1 MKGGLSGVWVGWGLA
16 AAAIAVG
23 WASYGWPGVVLAITV
38 IVFWLLLQFSRAM
51 RVLRIAASNPVG
63 HVANAVM
70 LNAKLKRGMKLPE
83 VLVLT
88 RSLGRRVAGDATSP
102 SETWAWTDAGGDTV
116 QLTLEDGHLAQWELQ
131 RAAA

>member
-1 MKGGLSGVWVGWGLA
+1 MKGGLGGVWVGWGLA
-16 AAAIAVG
+16 VAAIAVG

-63 HVANAVM
+63 HVPSAVM
-70 LNAKLKRGMKLPE
+70 LNAKLRRDMKLPE

-88 RSLGRRVAGDATSP
+88 RSLGRRVAGDAQSP
-102 SETWAWTDAGGDTV
+102 SETWAWTDPGGVTV
-116 QLTLEDGHLAQWELQ
+116 ELTFMNGHLARWELQ
-131 RAAA
+131 RADS